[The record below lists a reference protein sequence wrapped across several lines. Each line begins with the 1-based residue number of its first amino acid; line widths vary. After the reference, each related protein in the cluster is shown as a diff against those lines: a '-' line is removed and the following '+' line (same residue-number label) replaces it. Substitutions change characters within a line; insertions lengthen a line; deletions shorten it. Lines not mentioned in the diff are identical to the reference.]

1 MADLR
6 ADYVIVGAGSAGC
19 VVADRLSEDGA
30 QVVLLEAG
38 PTDWHPMIHIPAGA
52 LHLRANPL
60 VNWNYYAEPEAE
72 IGNRSL
78 HWPRGRVLGGTSSI
92 NGMLY
97 VRGNPADYDGW
108 AQMGCRGWSYS
119 DVLPYFKKSERYAP
133 GDGQYR
139 GKSGP
144 LLVED
149 YRTILPLTHRFVEAA
164 QQAGFPLTRDY
175 NGAVQEG
182 VGYSQMTRNGR
193 FRGST
198 ARTFLA
204 EARRRPNLRVV
215 TKAIATRVLLDGK
228 RCIGAAF
235 RQNGVDNRALAAREV
250 VISGGTVNS
259 PHLLQISG
267 IGPAADLQSIGVVVT
282 HDLPGVGGN
291 LSDHFAA
298 RITHRVKDEVSVNQL
313 AHGLKLVGE
322 IGRFAVTGRGALT
335 FGVTTAMVFCRSR
348 EGLES
353 PDLQLLFTPGSYDPN
368 GIGRL
373 EREPGMT
380 LVVCIARP
388 DSRGTIIAHSA
399 DPLDRP
405 SIRPNYLSAASDLR
419 ALLAGIAHARR
430 IFAAPPLARHSA
442 AETMPG
448 ADIQSDGAL
457 IAFLRDAGTNLH
469 HPVGTCRMGE
479 DPMAVVD
486 SRLRVRGLEGLRVV
500 DASVMPTV
508 TTGNTNAPTIMIGE
522 KGAAMIRE
530 DAASFTAAGA
540 APARSAA

>member
-1 MADLR
+1 
-6 ADYVIVGAGSAGC
+6 
-19 VVADRLSEDGA
+19 
-30 QVVLLEAG
+30 
-38 PTDWHPMIHIPAGA
+38 
-52 LHLRANPL
+52 
-60 VNWNYYAEPEAE
+60 
-72 IGNRSL
+72 
-78 HWPRGRVLGGTSSI
+78 VLGGTSSI

-108 AQMGCRGWSYS
+108 AQMGCRGWGYA
-119 DVLPYFKKSERYAP
+119 DVLPYFKKSERYAS
-133 GDGQYR
+133 GDAQYR

-164 QQAGFPLTRDY
+164 QEAGFPLTRDY

-215 TKAIATRVLLDGK
+215 TKAIATRLLLNRG
-228 RCIGAAF
+228 RCIGVVF
-235 RQNGVDNRALAAREV
+235 RQAGQDNRVLAAREV
-250 VISGGTVNS
+250 IVSGGTVNS
-259 PHLLQISG
+259 PHLLQVSG
-267 IGPAADLQSIGVVVT
+267 IGPAAHLQSIGVTVT
-282 HDLPGVGGN
+282 HDLPGVGAN
-291 LSDHFAA
+291 LSDHFAV
-298 RITHRVKDEVSVNQL
+298 RITHRVKDELSVNQL
-313 AHGLKLVGE
+313 ARGLKLVGE
-322 IGRFAVTGRGALT
+322 IGRYAATGRGALT
-335 FGVTTAMVFCRSR
+335 FGVTTAMVFCCSR

-380 LVVCIARP
+380 LVVCLARP
-388 DSRGTIIAHSA
+388 DSRGTIMATSA
-399 DPLDRP
+399 DPLARP
-405 SIRPNYLSAASDLR
+405 AIRPNYLSAASDVR
-419 ALLAGIAHARR
+419 ALLAGTAHARR
-430 IFAAPPLARHSA
+430 IFAALPLARYSA

-448 ADIQSDGAL
+448 ADIQSDEAL
-457 IAFLRDAGTNLH
+457 TGFLSEAGTNLH

-486 SRLRVRGLEGLRVV
+486 SRLRVLGLEGLRVI

-508 TTGNTNAPTIMIGE
+508 TTGNTNAPSIMIGE
-522 KGAAMIRE
+522 MGAAMIRE
-530 DAASFTAAGA
+530 DAAGFTAAGV
-540 APARSAA
+540 APYQSAA